1 MINKS
6 SSLCQRADSESAVD
20 KSDLMRS
27 QRSARNLPGVKG
39 EAVGRMSKRQQH
51 DLCGTL
57 GFAKVTPVRREA
69 IMASSL
75 VPSVG
80 LLPAATREDTF
91 HYLLMAFP
99 GSS

>member
-20 KSDLMRS
+20 RSDLMRS
-27 QRSARNLPGVKG
+27 QRSAGNLPRVKG
-39 EAVGRMSKRQQH
+39 EAMGGMSKRQQD

-57 GFAKVTPVRREA
+57 GFAKVTPVRPHA

-75 VPSVG
+75 SPSVR
-80 LLPAATREDTF
+80 LLPAVTHEDTS